1 MKMGTLK
8 AIKTET
14 ISCIGIVATCDYMN
28 YVENAQCMQMHIKMS
43 AYQNNKKFGM
53 SLFKC

>member
-14 ISCIGIVATCDYMN
+14 ISCIGIVATCDYTN
-28 YVENAQCMQMHIKMS
+28 YVENTQCMQMHVEMS
-43 AYQNNKKFGM
+43 EYQEKFGM